1 MMPRKRTYRK
11 DRLTAEQ
18 IARDRA
24 VRDKFQAERPSLESL
39 VAGGEYTE
47 PLPQGEFL
55 TLMQFAAAIKEIR
68 QGMNMSLADVSEVSG
83 IDKAALSR
91 LESGHV
97 DNPTYGTLERV
108 ANALGKRLRLALED
122 NRVGS

>member
-1 MMPRKRTYRK
+1 MPRKRTYSK

-18 IARDRA
+18 VARDRTLRA
-24 VRDKFQAERPSLESL
+24 KYQAERPSLENL
-39 VAGGEYTE
+39 VARGEYTE

-55 TLMQFAAAIKEIR
+55 TLMEFAAAIKEIR
-68 QGMNMSLADVSEVSG
+68 QGMNMSLADLSEVSG